1 VYLFSP
7 PLQNLLLS
15 VVEMQDVHTRLRT
28 SSTQL
33 DDLYQHLDSFIDE
46 LTSESLALDSK
57 VRKSGVLSEFAE
69 S

>member
-1 VYLFSP
+1 
-7 PLQNLLLS
+7 
-15 VVEMQDVHTRLRT
+15 MQDVHTRLRT